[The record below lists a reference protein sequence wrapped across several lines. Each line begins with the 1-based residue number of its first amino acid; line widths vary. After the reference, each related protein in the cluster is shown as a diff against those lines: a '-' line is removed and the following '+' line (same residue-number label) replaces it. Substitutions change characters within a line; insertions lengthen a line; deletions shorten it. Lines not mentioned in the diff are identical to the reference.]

1 MQPEDYPEQD
11 ELAEFAR
18 PYAEEV
24 VRRAVGIEGEDVLF
38 GSDPYQSV
46 GIHQAP
52 DPNGSVFAFIH
63 GGGWTNGY
71 KEWNNFMAPAYTSH
85 GVTFVSIGYRLAP
98 RLIFPAGLDD
108 CAMGV
113 SWIYKNISDY
123 GGDPSRIFLGG
134 HSAGGHYSSLLAVK
148 RDWQEKLGLPSDVIR
163 GCIPVSGVYRFGE
176 NSGLSQSP
184 RFLGAVNSGNDVA
197 ASSILFVNGVA
208 CPFLMAHGE
217 NDFPHL
223 IVQAEEMETAL
234 RASGT
239 NIERVS
245 LAGCDH
251 LEAHYATGELSGDWV
266 NKVLNFISI

>member
-1 MQPEDYPEQD
+1 MKPADYPMQD
-11 ELAEFAR
+11 ELSDFAR

-24 VRRAVGIEGEDVLF
+24 ERRSIGVSGADRLF
-38 GSDPYQSV
+38 GDDPYQSV

-52 DPNGSVFAFIH
+52 DPNGNVFAFIH

-71 KEWNNFMAPAYTSH
+71 KEWNDFMAPAYTSH

-113 SWIYKNISDY
+113 SWIYKNIADY

-134 HSAGGHYSSLLAVK
+134 HSAGGHYASLLAVK
-148 RDWQEKLGLPSDVIR
+148 ENWQGELSLPSDVIR

-176 NSGLSQSP
+176 DSGLSQWP

-197 ASSILFVNGVA
+197 ASSILFVNGAA

-239 NIERVS
+239 NIERVP

-251 LEAHYATGELSGDWV
+251 LEAHYATGELNGDWV
-266 NKVLNFISI
+266 KKVLKFMVT